1 MPLLEKYSEAD
12 ELVVGCIDRG
22 LDRVGPHVKYL
33 VYWHLQ
39 KIGQIKRNEII
50 ANPEKF
56 ATGLRGLYRESA
68 AGVERAIIQE
78 LNATF
83 SMNCPLTQLVPAIT
97 EARKKAA
104 TIKLI

>member
-12 ELVVGCIDRG
+12 EIVLGCIDRG
-22 LDRVGPHVKYL
+22 LDRVGPKVKYL

-39 KIGQIKRNEII
+39 KIGRIKRNDILPH
-50 ANPEKF
+50 PEKF
-56 ATGLRGLYRESA
+56 ESGLRGLYRESA

-78 LNATF
+78 LNATL
-83 SMNCPLTQLVPAIT
+83 SMNCLLTDLVGAINA
-97 EARKKAA
+97 ARKKAE